1 MNDNNTIQ
9 GGNALDFHSKD
20 NMYSYTGRDAD
31 AAWKEKIRELID
43 ISSIHHAADIGCGG
57 GIYSRALAA
66 IGIPSILA
74 IDSSKPILE
83 GAKKDCSRYPNIS
96 FQLGLADKTGLESE
110 SVDLILSRALV
121 HHLKNLDSVFAEA
134 YRVLNSNGYYLIQD
148 RTLDDCLLEGSKEH
162 IRGYFFEAFPKLRE
176 FEKKRRYSSDDIK
189 ISLQQAGFKE
199 ITAHRLWEIRKTYPN
214 KRALLADIQSRTGRS
229 ILHEL
234 SDEELQ
240 YLSDYIDYS
249 IGDDMEEVVEKD
261 RWTLIKAVK

>member
-9 GGNALDFHSKD
+9 GGNDLDFHSKD

-31 AAWKEKIRELID
+31 TAWKEKIRELID
-43 ISSIHHAADIGCGG
+43 IPSIHHAADIGCGG
-57 GIYSRALAA
+57 GIYSKALAA
-66 IGIPSILA
+66 IGIPFIIA
-74 IDSSKPILE
+74 IDSSKPILDV
-83 GAKKDCSRYPNIS
+83 AKNCCSRYPGIS
-96 FQLGLADKTGLESE
+96 FQLGLADKTSLESE
-110 SVDLILSRALV
+110 SVDLILSRALI
-121 HHLKNLDSVFAEA
+121 HHLKRLDSVFAEA

-162 IRGYFFEAFPKLRE
+162 IRGYFFEAFPRLRE

-199 ITAHRLWEIRKTYPN
+199 IAAHRLWEIRKTYPN
-214 KRALLADIQSRTGRS
+214 KQALLADIQSRAGRS

-234 SDEELQ
+234 SDGELQ

-249 IGDDMEEVVEKD
+249 IGDDMEEVVERD